1 MASNYET
8 DGRGK
13 NIFDSSIDTG
23 KYEPE
28 GIYLSPPF
36 RGNAQV
42 IQRWGDNPDYYAK
55 ATYYGVPLK
64 GYMGVGFELKA
75 GSEIVAPDDGRVAE
89 ISYDFGGLG
98 KYIKLEHWWG
108 ESIYANLRSI
118 LVDAGQKV
126 KRAQAISTVGSL
138 GSSLNGR
145 LHFGIRIKP
154 YDRLDGWGGFTNPLP
169 FLYMDILRFVESRDA
184 RGQIQ
189 EHSDKPMQLLIE
201 DLTMRRP

>member
-1 MASNYET
+1 MMASNYET

-13 NIFDSSIDTG
+13 NILIHQLIQAN
-23 KYEPE
+23 EPE

-126 KRAQAISTVGSL
+126 KRAQAISTVGSGL
-138 GSSLNGR
+138 FSEWASP
-145 LHFGIRIKP
+145 FWYRIKP
-154 YDRLDGWGGFTNPLP
+154 YDRWMVEVGLP
-169 FLYMDILRFVESRDA
+169 IRCLFYTWTFYDC
-184 RGQIQ
+184 
-189 EHSDKPMQLLIE
+189 
-201 DLTMRRP
+201 